1 VLAGVSKKKG
11 WLLYSEISIFMF
23 LLLAITK
30 KAWDCAALLW
40 CINFSKGKV
49 ISHRDRERENQ
60 VVKELSSS
68 GLSANGLF
76 SRQIT
81 PLFTNKT

>member
-1 VLAGVSKKKG
+1 MASTKQALYMLAGVSKKIG

-49 ISHRDRERENQ
+49 ISHRDRKSENQ

-68 GLSANGLF
+68 GF
-76 SRQIT
+76 
-81 PLFTNKT
+81 